1 MNYRLPFLRHLRDL
15 RDLHHLRDLR
25 YLRGIRTASLA
36 GSAAV
41 VLGALAL
48 VTVSCA
54 APEYAGRPP
63 GVAGATV
70 VFPGLRGLLSLQTQ
84 TQPHTVTSRPAASVP
99 ATASPEPVIELV
111 VEPTIEPVIEPTTLA
126 PVIAPVI
133 VLEPAAEPAPEPMPV
148 PAAPTP
154 EPIGPLP
161 GGTAFIASVERWRPL
176 VRELIAEA
184 HAEGRL
190 QGHAGRIDEDLVLA
204 VMEQESGGDPDA
216 MSWAGARGLMQLM
229 PASFAWIMGIA
240 DWGQD
245 ISHMDP
251 NFIFD
256 PSTNLRAGIRFLG
269 AVLEE
274 QSGSVYWALAS
285 YNAGGGNVNRWRWA
299 GLTEIPATYGGGETA
314 NYVPAILGNYN
325 AHRPA

>member
-1 MNYRLPFLRHLRDL
+1 MKNPLSALPAFRPV
-15 RDLHHLRDLR
+15 
-25 YLRGIRTASLA
+25 SLA
-36 GSAAV
+36 GSAAAI
-41 VLGALAL
+41 LGTLAL

-54 APEYAGRPP
+54 APGHIGRAPS
-63 GVAGATV
+63 ATI
-70 VFPGLRGLLSLQTQ
+70 VFPGIPGVVRIQ
-84 TQPHTVTSRPAASVP
+84 TQPHTVPAVPAPPVEPVAQPEPAVEPAVEPAAP
-99 ATASPEPVIELV
+99 AI
-111 VEPTIEPVIEPTTLA
+111 VEI
-126 PVIAPVI
+126 
-133 VLEPAAEPAPEPMPV
+133 AEPAPEP
-148 PAAPTP
+148 AP

-161 GGTAFIASVERWRPL
+161 GGTAYMPEVERWRPL

-190 QGHAGRIDEDLVLA
+190 TGYAGRVDEDLVLA
-204 VMEQESGGDPDA
+204 VIQQESGGDPDA

-229 PASFAWIMGIA
+229 PPSFAWIMGIA
-240 DWGQD
+240 NWGED
-245 ISHMDP
+245 ISHLDP

-256 PSTNLRAGIRFLG
+256 PTTNLRAGIRFLG

-285 YNAGGGNVNRWRWA
+285 YNAGGGNVNQWRWS
-299 GLTEIPATYGGGETA
+299 GMGEVPAWYGGGETA

>member
-1 MNYRLPFLRHLRDL
+1 MKNWLPALPALPSLDTLTALTALRP
-15 RDLHHLRDLR
+15 
-25 YLRGIRTASLA
+25 ASFA
-36 GSAAV
+36 GPAAAI
-41 VLGALAL
+41 LGALAL

-54 APEYAGRPP
+54 APEYAGRPSGP
-63 GVAGATV
+63 AGTTI
-70 VFPGLRGLLSLQTQ
+70 VFPGMRGVLRVPAQT
-84 TQPHTVTSRPAASVP
+84 HTVTVPVKPLATPVAVQPAPTV
-99 ATASPEPVIELV
+99 EPVA
-111 VEPTIEPVIEPTTLA
+111 PVIEP
-126 PVIAPVI
+126 
-133 VLEPAAEPAPEPMPV
+133 EPTPEPV
-148 PAAPTP
+148 AEP

-161 GGTAFIASVERWRPL
+161 GGTAYIPQVERWRPL

-184 HAEGRL
+184 RAEGRL
-190 QGHAGRIDEDLVLA
+190 QGNAGRIDEDLVLA
-204 VMEQESGGDPDA
+204 VIQQESGGDPNA

-229 PASFAWIMGIA
+229 PPSFAWIMGIA
-240 DWGQD
+240 NWGQD

-285 YNAGGGNVNRWRWA
+285 YNAGGGNVFSWRRS
-299 GLTEIPATYGGGETA
+299 GLTEIPPAYGGGETA